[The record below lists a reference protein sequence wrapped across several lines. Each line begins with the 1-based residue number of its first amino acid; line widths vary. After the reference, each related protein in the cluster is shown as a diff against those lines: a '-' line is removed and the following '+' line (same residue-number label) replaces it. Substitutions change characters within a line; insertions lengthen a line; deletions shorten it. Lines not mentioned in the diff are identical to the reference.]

1 MKYKAYL
8 FILVTSFCLMAQ
20 SKKAQKYS
28 YRVTVNPE
36 TSFHKIE
43 VMKKDKLH
51 YTFQPEE
58 GMAMNIDT
66 RIHNVRNYK
75 NPVLVTIWQVG
86 VTAQT
91 LVILNLKNKNNPEL
105 LKITSPGEIN
115 CSQEGDKLHI
125 MYEKLNENP
134 RHPHDSILVTQI
146 WPE

>member
-8 FILVTSFCLMAQ
+8 FTLVISFCLMAQ
-20 SKKAQKYS
+20 NKKTQKFS
-28 YRVTVNPE
+28 YRITADPE
-36 TSFHKIE
+36 THVHKVE
-43 VMKKDKLH
+43 VRKKDKVH

-58 GMAMNIDT
+58 NMAINIDA
-66 RIHNVRNYK
+66 RIHTIRGYK

-91 LVILNLKNKNNPEL
+91 LVVLNLKNKNKPKL

-115 CSQEGDKLHI
+115 CWQEGDKLHI
-125 MYEKLNENP
+125 AYEKLNENP
-134 RHPHDSILVTQI
+134 RYPHDSVLVTQI